1 MIGYLKGSIQFVDD
15 TAIVLNVSNVGYRV
29 SVSSKT
35 KELVKLGQILELFI
49 HTHVKEDQLNLF
61 GFITLKDLTTFENL
75 LQVSGVGPKIALNIL
90 STLSSDQINNAI
102 YKAQTSEFSKVSGIG
117 KKLAQ
122 KIIVELQTKIGKSVD
137 LDLEITS
144 EDKELVEALVSLGFS
159 KKEANVMSAGI
170 DSNLP
175 IRERIKLSLRKK
187 NEK

>member
-1 MIGYLKGSIQFVDD
+1 MIGYLKGTIQFIEDSFL
-15 TAIVLNVSNVGYRV
+15 VLNVLGVGYRV
-29 SVSSKT
+29 SISSKT
-35 KELVKLGQILELFI
+35 KENMKTGQQQELYI

-61 GFITLKDLTTFENL
+61 GFPTLRDLATFENL

-90 STLSSDQINNAI
+90 STLNSDQVNSAI
-102 YKAQTSEFSKVSGIG
+102 YKAQTSEFSKVSGVG

-122 KIIVELQTKIGKSVD
+122 KIIVELQTKIGRLAD
-137 LDLEITS
+137 LDLRATS
-144 EDKELVEALVSLGFS
+144 EDKELVEALVNLGFS
-159 KKEANVMSAGI
+159 KKEADGMSMGI